1 MVLVTFGRCGRG
13 GIRLTMS
20 WHQRAGCDRDLSER
34 HLGSPSPA
42 GEGGASQAGGS
53 DSNHALSETAGM
65 RFTGDVWA
73 VPEAT
78 VVFENEPIL
87 ELRHHR

>member
-1 MVLVTFGRCGRG
+1 
-13 GIRLTMS
+13 
-20 WHQRAGCDRDLSER
+20 
-34 HLGSPSPA
+34 
-42 GEGGASQAGGS
+42 
-53 DSNHALSETAGM
+53 M